1 MGADKMFPDPG
12 VDYTAVLTLWKFI
25 KLCTL
30 CIFYSNKSL
39 KILKTKKNPTVT
51 KKWLGVILEF

>member
-25 KLCTL
+25 KLL
-30 CIFYSNKSL
+30 YLGSVYFVY
-39 KILKTKKNPTVT
+39 IL
-51 KKWLGVILEF
+51 FQ